1 MTEGSEPK
9 RRLLM
14 KPHNFSAPVTAL
26 RSRLQESMGSYRS
39 IGRGLLVCV
48 TIALATTFIADH
60 YGGPTLLYAL
70 LFGMSLHFL
79 SEESRCREGID
90 FAGRTVLRLGVTL
103 LGTRMTLAQVGDL
116 GLGPVLTV
124 IGSVALVIALGAL
137 LARVLGLPRDLGLL
151 TGGAVAI
158 CGASAALALSAVMPR
173 HETSERNTILTVV
186 GVTTLS
192 TMAMVIYPL
201 IVGALKLADAQ
212 AGIFLGGTIHDVAQV
227 VGAGYM
233 ISDQTGDISTLVK
246 LVRVAMLVPTV
257 MVFMW
262 LFRASRQEAG
272 TTAKVPLLPGFL
284 VGFVVLVVINSLGL
298 IPETMNEGMSTLSR
312 WCLVTAIAALGIK
325 TSFQK
330 LAVVG
335 WRPVVLMVLETL
347 LLLSVVLGAVILG
360 GLGL

>member
-1 MTEGSEPK
+1 
-9 RRLLM
+9 M
-14 KPHNFSAPVTAL
+14 KLQIFSTSMAIWW
-26 RSRLQESMGSYRS
+26 SRLYGRLGSYRA

-79 SEESRCREGID
+79 SEESRCREGIE
-90 FAGRTVLRLGVTL
+90 FAARTVLRLGVAL
-103 LGTRMTLAQVGDL
+103 LGARMTFEQVGDL

-124 IGSVALVIALGAL
+124 IGSVALVIIMGGL
-137 LARVLGLPRDLGLL
+137 LARALGLTRDLGLL

-173 HETSERNTILTVV
+173 NQASERNTILTVV

-192 TMAMVIYPL
+192 TMAMVVYPL
-201 IVGALKLADAQ
+201 IAGVLALTNTQ

-227 VGAGYM
+227 VGAGYI
-233 ISDQTGDISTLVK
+233 ISEQTGDVSTLIK
-246 LVRVAMLVPTV
+246 LVRVAMLVPVV

-262 LFRASRQEAG
+262 LFRKSRSQAG
-272 TTAKVPLLPGFL
+272 DTTRMPMLPGFL
-284 VGFVVLVVINSLGL
+284 VGFIVLVVVNSLGA
-298 IPETMNEGMSTLSR
+298 IPGPVNEAMTTLSR

-335 WRPVVLMVLETL
+335 WRPVILMVLETL
-347 LLLSVVLGAVILG
+347 LLLVVVLGVVMLA
-360 GLGL
+360 GLGT

>member
-1 MTEGSEPK
+1 
-9 RRLLM
+9 M
-14 KPHNFSAPVTAL
+14 KPHNLTTSAADWRARLAL
-26 RSRLQESMGSYRS
+26 RLGSVRA

-79 SEESRCREGID
+79 SEEGRCREGVE
-90 FAGRTVLRLGVTL
+90 FAASTVLRLGVAL
-103 LGTRMTLAQVGDL
+103 LGARMTLTQVGDL
-116 GLGPVLTV
+116 GFGPVLTV
-124 IGSVALVIALGAL
+124 VGAVALVIAMGSV
-137 LARVLGLPRDLGLL
+137 LARALGLDRDLGLL

-173 HETSERNTILTVV
+173 HDTHERNTILTVV

-192 TMAMVIYPL
+192 TMAMVTYPL
-201 IVGALKLADAQ
+201 IAGVLELANAQ

-233 ISDQTGDISTLVK
+233 ISEETGDISTLVK
-246 LVRVAMLVPTV
+246 LVRVAMLVPAV

-262 LFRASRQEAG
+262 LFRASRQEEGAA
-272 TTAKVPLLPGFL
+272 TKVPMLPSFL
-284 VGFVVLVVINSLGL
+284 VGFVVLVLINSLGL
-298 IPETMNEGMSTLSR
+298 IPEAVNEGMSTLSR

-335 WRPVVLMVLETL
+335 WKPVILMALETL
-347 LLLSVVLGAVILG
+347 VLLVVVLGVVLVA
-360 GLGL
+360 GLGT

>member
-1 MTEGSEPK
+1 MTSPSSSPSTATSRQRLS
-9 RRLLM
+9 RRLASLS
-14 KPHNFSAPVTAL
+14 P
-26 RSRLQESMGSYRS
+26 

-79 SEESRCREGID
+79 SEEGRCLPGIE
-90 FAGRTVLRLGVTL
+90 FAARTVLRLGVAL
-103 LGTRMTLAQVGDL
+103 LGARMTLEQVGDL

-124 IGSVALVIALGAL
+124 LAAVGLVICAGGL
-137 LARVLGLPRDLGLL
+137 LARALGLHRDLGLL

-158 CGASAALALSAVMPR
+158 CGASAALALSAVMPKND
-173 HETSERNTILTVV
+173 TSERNTILTVV

-192 TMAMVIYPL
+192 TVAMVIYPL
-201 IVGALKLADAQ
+201 LVGVLDLANTQ

-227 VGAGYM
+227 VGAGYI
-233 ISDQTGDISTLVK
+233 ISEETGDVSTLVK
-246 LVRVAMLVPTV
+246 LVRVAMLVPVV
-257 MVFMW
+257 MIFSW
-262 LFRASRQEAG
+262 LYRASRNSEGKRQ
-272 TTAKVPLLPGFL
+272 VPMLPGFL
-284 VGFVVLVVINSLGL
+284 VGFVALVLINSLGL
-298 IPETMNEGMSTLSR
+298 IPESVNEGLSTLSR

-335 WRPVVLMVLETL
+335 WKPVILMVLETL
-347 LLLSVVLGAVILG
+347 LLLAIVLGVVVFG
-360 GLGL
+360 GLGS

>member
-1 MTEGSEPK
+1 
-9 RRLLM
+9 M
-14 KPHNFSAPVTAL
+14 KPQITTPKVSELSRPL
-26 RSRLQESMGSYRS
+26 RWMSRYRS
-39 IGRGLLVCV
+39 IARGLLVCI

-79 SEESRCREGID
+79 SEEGRCREGIE
-90 FAGRTVLRLGVTL
+90 FAARTVLRLGVAL
-103 LGTRMTLAQVGDL
+103 LGARMTLDQVGEL
-116 GLGPVLTV
+116 GLRPVLTV
-124 IGSVALVIALGAL
+124 VGSVVLLIAMGAV
-137 LARVLGLPRDLGLL
+137 LARLLGLTRDLGLL

-173 HETSERNTILTVV
+173 NENNERNTILTVV

-201 IVGALKLADAQ
+201 IAKSFELTNAQ

-233 ISDQTGDISTLVK
+233 ISERTGDISTLVK
-246 LVRVAMLVPTV
+246 LVRVAMLVPVV
-257 MVFMW
+257 MIFMW
-262 LFRASRQEAG
+262 LFRKSRQDLTNA
-272 TTAKVPLLPGFL
+272 TKVPMLPGFL
-284 VGFVVLVVINSLGL
+284 IGFVVLVLVNSLGA
-298 IPETMNEGMSTLSR
+298 IPTPVNELMANLSR

-335 WRPVVLMVLETL
+335 WRPVILLAVETL
-347 LLLSVVLGAVILG
+347 ILLLIVLGVIFFG
-360 GLGL
+360 GVGY